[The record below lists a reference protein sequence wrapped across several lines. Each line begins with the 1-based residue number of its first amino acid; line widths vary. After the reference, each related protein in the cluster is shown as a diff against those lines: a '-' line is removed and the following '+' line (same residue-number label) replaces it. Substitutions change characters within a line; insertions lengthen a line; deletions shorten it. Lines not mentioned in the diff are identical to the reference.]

1 MLSQTYAYC
10 TFSKKNDKIE
20 GNRREFMTDKKK
32 KPQKPDDS
40 HDTMRDGLR
49 QAFKAFA
56 LLGSMGIY
64 IVVFIGIGIFFGDL
78 ADQYLGLGVKGKL
91 VGIVVSIPG
100 AFYTLFRQLR
110 RSGLL

>member
-1 MLSQTYAYC
+1 MLNKTQ
-10 TFSKKNDKIE
+10 E
-20 GNRREFMTDKKK
+20 PK
-32 KPQKPDDS
+32 KPNHS
-40 HDTMRDGLR
+40 HETMRDGLK

-78 ADQYLGLGVKGKL
+78 ADRYFDLGVKGKL
-91 VGIVVSIPG
+91 VGIIVSIPG

-110 RSGLL
+110 RSGIL